1 MKKFE
6 QILEEIKN
14 ARANIKSAE
23 AEIEKTSD
31 DYMELIRSM
40 SPKDRH
46 EYKTEH
52 AEDVKKKDLKLAELS
67 EKVQR
72 EKIRI
77 KLLQNNAKITLFDE
91 VMPVA
96 LEILSKYK
104 NKPYGEKTRQKISD
118 AVKEKTNCAFYIYSK
133 WSGHEYSII
142 PMNLG
147 NEYNIEVF
155 TKYENGESKALL
167 LDNKIQNVEMSDLYV
182 GYNHSFYE
190 DIEETINEIIRLH
203 AEAKKKKEEFEA
215 VCSQY
220 NNLIPNG
227 MENLHGSRYIY
238 DKIFQGAFDMLE
250 KLIELLKEDS
260 EESYINIINKDTIS
274 FALGNEWVKVHRN
287 ETDKIEEIIKDIMN
301 RQ

>member
-6 QILEEIKN
+6 KILEEIKN
-14 ARANIKSAE
+14 ARENIKNAE

-31 DYMELIRSM
+31 GYMELIRSM
-40 SPKDRH
+40 SLKERH

-52 AEDVKKKDLKLAELS
+52 AEDIKEKDLKLAELS

-72 EKIRI
+72 EKIKI
-77 KLLQNNAKITLFDE
+77 KLLQNNAKITLFEE
-91 VMPVA
+91 VMPIA
-96 LEILSKYK
+96 LEVLSKYK

-142 PMNLG
+142 PMNCG

-167 LDNKIQNVEMSDLYV
+167 LDNKIQIVEIPDLYV
-182 GYNHSFYE
+182 CYNRAFYE
-190 DIEETINEIIRLH
+190 DIEETIDEIIRLH

-220 NNLIPNG
+220 NHLIPIG
-227 MENLHGSRYIY
+227 MEDLHGSRHIY
-238 DKIFQGAFDMLE
+238 DRIF
-250 KLIELLKEDS
+250 
-260 EESYINIINKDTIS
+260 
-274 FALGNEWVKVHRN
+274 
-287 ETDKIEEIIKDIMN
+287 
-301 RQ
+301 

>member
-14 ARANIKSAE
+14 ARANIKNAE

-40 SPKDRH
+40 SLKERH

-52 AEDVKKKDLKLAELS
+52 AEDIKKKDLKLAELS

-77 KLLQNNAKITLFDE
+77 KLLQNNAKITLFEE

-118 AVKEKTNCAFYIYSK
+118 AVKERTNCAFYIYSK

-142 PMNLG
+142 PMNCG
-147 NEYNIEVF
+147 NEYNIDIC
-155 TKYENGESKALL
+155 TKYDDDKRKPLL
-167 LDNKIQNVEMSDLYV
+167 LENKIQLVEMNDLYV
-182 GYNHSFYE
+182 SCNRVFYE

-203 AEAKKKKEEFEA
+203 AEAKKKKEEFEV

-227 MENLHGSRYIY
+227 MENLHASKYIY
-238 DKIFQGAFDMLE
+238 DRIF
-250 KLIELLKEDS
+250 
-260 EESYINIINKDTIS
+260 
-274 FALGNEWVKVHRN
+274 
-287 ETDKIEEIIKDIMN
+287 
-301 RQ
+301 